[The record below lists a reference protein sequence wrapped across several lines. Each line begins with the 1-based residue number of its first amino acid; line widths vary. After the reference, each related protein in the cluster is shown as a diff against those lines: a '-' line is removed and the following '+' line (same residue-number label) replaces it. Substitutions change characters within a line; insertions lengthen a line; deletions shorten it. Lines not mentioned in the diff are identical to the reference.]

1 MRIVVTGAK
10 GMLGSD
16 LVEVLAEGHQ
26 VIGVDIEDFDLSEVQ
41 AIDSLISF
49 RPDLIIH
56 TAAYTDVDGCELD
69 PQKAYRVNAL
79 GTRHVAEACKVL
91 DIPMVY
97 ISTDY
102 IFDGKKREPYTE
114 SDAPNPINIY
124 GRSKLEGE
132 HFVNSTLRHFYIV
145 RSAWL
150 YGRHGRSF
158 VKTILQK
165 AQRGETLKV
174 VDDQVGSPTYSRD
187 LAKAIACLVKG
198 TPFGT
203 YHLTNSGSC
212 SWYEFAERILTLAGL
227 KGYHLTPITSKELG
241 QPALRPPYSVLASSN
256 WLKVTGQE
264 LRSWQDALQE
274 SLSTVSLTDWLIDS
288 TH

>member
-16 LVEVLAEGHQ
+16 LVEVLADGHQ
-26 VIGVDIEDFDLSEVQ
+26 VVGIDIEDFDLSEVQ

-56 TAAYTDVDGCELD
+56 SAAYTDVDGCELN
-69 PQKAYRVNAL
+69 PEKAYRVNAL
-79 GTRHVAEACKVL
+79 GTQHVAEACKSL

-102 IFDGKKREPYTE
+102 VFDGKKREPYTE
-114 SDAPNPINIY
+114 SDAPNPLNIY
-124 GRSKLEGE
+124 GKSKLEGE
-132 HFVNSTLRHFYIV
+132 CFVNSTLRHFYII
-145 RSAWL
+145 RTAWL
-150 YGRHGRSF
+150 YGRHGRNF
-158 VKTILQK
+158 VKTVLQK
-165 AQRGETLKV
+165 ARQGETLKV

-203 YHLTNSGSC
+203 YHITNSGSC
-212 SWYEFAERILTLAGL
+212 SWYEFAEKSLTLAGH
-227 KGYHLTPITSKELG
+227 KGYRLTPITSKELRR
-241 QPALRPPYSVLASSN
+241 PAPRPPYSVLANSN

-264 LRSWQDALQE
+264 LRSWQDALRE
-274 SLSTVSLTDWLIDS
+274 ALLTGSLAN
-288 TH
+288 